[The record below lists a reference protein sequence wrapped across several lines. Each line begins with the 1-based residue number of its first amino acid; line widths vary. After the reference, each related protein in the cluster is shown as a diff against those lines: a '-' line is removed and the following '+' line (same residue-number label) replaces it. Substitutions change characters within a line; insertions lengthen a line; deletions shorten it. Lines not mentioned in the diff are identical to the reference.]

1 MATMGIGLPRFID
14 RHAKRHH
21 KIRDETEGRGGIGN
35 PENLRLMMRPLEVQG
50 TVHEEHPQRG
60 RRKVCPKVDIVL
72 EHSRENFADLLY
84 GRFPR
89 SEAKDWH

>member
-1 MATMGIGLPRFID
+1 MGIGLPRFID

-50 TVHEEHPQRG
+50 TVHKEHPQRG
-60 RRKVCPKVDIVL
+60 RRVSPKVDIVL
-72 EHSRENFADLLY
+72 EHNEGEFWCPKPEHFADLLY
-84 GRFPR
+84 
-89 SEAKDWH
+89 